1 MKISKLATE
10 RLLNINWLSDVGNKI
25 SVSDVILAMS
35 LNEAGNYLSDPEW
48 ENVTLEE
55 SNEISGYLATK
66 YTAIFQ
72 DWNEVAKEAKLFFT
86 NDIKPKIPNLND
98 FDNTLLHQCIEWDII
113 QYLIEDFYSEKLKTP
128 LFFNKLVSI
137 YESGHIPC
145 GWVGSWPKGQLVVY

>member
-10 RLLNINWLSDVGNKI
+10 RLLNINWLSDIGNKI

-35 LNEAGNYLSDPEW
+35 LNEAENYFSDPEW
-48 ENVTLEE
+48 ESVTLEE

-66 YTAIFQ
+66 YTTIFQ
-72 DWNEVAKEAKLFFT
+72 DWNDVAKEAKLFFT
-86 NDIKPKIPNLND
+86 NDIKPKIPHLND
-98 FDNTLLHQCIEWDII
+98 FDNTLLHQCIEWDVIH
-113 QYLIEDFYSEKLKTP
+113 YLIEDFYSEKLKAP

>member
-10 RLLNINWLSDVGNKI
+10 RLLNINWLSDIGNKI

-72 DWNEVAKEAKLFFT
+72 DWNDVAKEAKLFFT

-98 FDNTLLHQCIEWDII
+98 FDNTLLHQYIEWDVIH
-113 QYLIEDFYSEKLKTP
+113 YLIEDFYSEKLKTP

>member
-10 RLLNINWLSDVGNKI
+10 RLLNINWLSDLGNKI

-35 LNEAGNYLSDPEW
+35 LNEAENYLSDPEW
-48 ENVTLEE
+48 ENVTLEK

-66 YTAIFQ
+66 HTAIFQ
-72 DWNEVAKEAKLFFT
+72 DWNDVAKEAKLFFT
-86 NDIKPKIPNLND
+86 NDIKPKIPHLND
-98 FDNTLLHQCIEWDII
+98 FDNTLLHQCIEWDVIH
-113 QYLIEDFYSEKLKTP
+113 YLIEYFYSEKLKAP

-145 GWVGSWPKGQLVVY
+145 GWVGNWPKGQLVIY

>member
-10 RLLNINWLSDVGNKI
+10 RLLNINWLSGVGNKI

-35 LNEAGNYLSDPEW
+35 LNEAENYLSDPEW

-66 YTAIFQ
+66 HTTIFQ
-72 DWNEVAKEAKLFFT
+72 GWNDVAKEAKLFFT
-86 NDIKPKIPNLND
+86 NDIKPKIPHLNS
-98 FDNTLLHQCIEWDII
+98 FDNTLLHQCIEWDVIH
-113 QYLIEDFYSEKLKTP
+113 YLIEDFYSEKLKAP

-145 GWVGSWPKGQLVVY
+145 GLVGSWPKGQLVVY